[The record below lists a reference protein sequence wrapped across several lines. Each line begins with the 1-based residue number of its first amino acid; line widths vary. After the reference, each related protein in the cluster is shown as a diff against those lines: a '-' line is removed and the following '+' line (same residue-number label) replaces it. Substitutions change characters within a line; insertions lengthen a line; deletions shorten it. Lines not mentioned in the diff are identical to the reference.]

1 MGKYQDTRVSAMVV
15 DVLPPAPANG
25 RQPIG
30 RVWNPPLQRL
40 PLSSVLCV
48 YSYRQKGGQPH
59 QRQTRR
65 SATTPFSLISS
76 SAGDNHIITSSS
88 LNSPILYLKCSLA
101 VLKHRYLLT
110 PWTAVIGHN
119 GFTRHL
125 AGQNLIPVC
134 PSKGKLAQMIYLSL
148 L

>member
-1 MGKYQDTRVSAMVV
+1 MRKNHNRSGGARRGWVSIRIPEFQPWLWMFCP
-15 DVLPPAPANG
+15 LPLLNG
-25 RQPIG
+25 RQATG

-40 PLSSVLCV
+40 PSTPVLCV
-48 YSYRQKGGQPH
+48 HSHRQKGGQPH

-65 SATTPFSLISS
+65 SAPTPFSLISS

-125 AGQNLIPVC
+125 AG
-134 PSKGKLAQMIYLSL
+134 
-148 L
+148 